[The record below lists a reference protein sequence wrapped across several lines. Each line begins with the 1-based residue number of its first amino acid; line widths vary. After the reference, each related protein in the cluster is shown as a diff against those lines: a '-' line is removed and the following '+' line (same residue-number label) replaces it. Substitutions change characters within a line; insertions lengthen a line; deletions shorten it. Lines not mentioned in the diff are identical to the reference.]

1 MITPLQMGV
10 LETIELHRLFSQN
23 EGDSLQADTCRDRL
37 EYCFKMLSEEDMEF
51 LNKISAK
58 LQVLYHEDWKNVAL
72 KLGELLSTQGPE
84 KYYTFTPEQWFEW
97 AKSKIEEKK

>member
-1 MITPLQMGV
+1 MITPLQMGIF
-10 LETIELHRLFSQN
+10 ETIELHRLFSQN

-58 LQVLYHEDWKNVAL
+58 LQVLYHE
-72 KLGELLSTQGPE
+72 
-84 KYYTFTPEQWFEW
+84 
-97 AKSKIEEKK
+97 EKK